1 MIVGTLVM
9 KPESHA
15 FRGIAIGLLMSVP
28 LWMAIAAM
36 SWTFLGLG
44 TGTEQSRIAQIEKS
58 PAVLGHHI
66 NGQES
71 ADNSA
76 Q

>member
-1 MIVGTLVM
+1 M

-36 SWTFLGLG
+36 SWNYFGLG
-44 TGTEQSRIAQIEKS
+44 TGTEESRIAQIETS
-58 PAVLGHHI
+58 PRLTGQAAD
-66 NGQES
+66 GQES
-71 ADNSA
+71 AVRSA